1 MRLKTAVLL
10 GGTGLV
16 GSRCLETLLEDPR
29 YDCVVTVGRRPI
41 GITHPKLADR
51 VVDFENIERY
61 QDAFLG
67 DDLFYC
73 LGTTHSQAKSR
84 EAFRR
89 VEFDYP
95 KRIAE
100 IAAGCGMKKWLMITS
115 VGSSPRS
122 PYFYLRVKGE
132 CEREISAMSFQ
143 VIHIFRP
150 SFLIGKRP
158 RKRPL
163 EDAVIPLARAM
174 APFLVGPLRNF
185 RPTEVSDLAKRMVE
199 AAQSDVAGVQIHHG

>member
-10 GGTGLV
+10 GGAGLV
-16 GSRCLETLLEDPR
+16 GSRCLEALLVDPR
-29 YDCVVTVGRRPI
+29 YDRVVTVGRRPI
-41 GITHPKLADR
+41 GITHPKLVDR
-51 VVDFENIERY
+51 VVDFENIERFP
-61 QDAFLG
+61 DAFRG
-67 DDLFYC
+67 DEVFYC
-73 LGTTHSQAKSR
+73 LGTTLRQAKSR

-100 IAAGCGMKKWLMITS
+100 IAAGWGIKKWIMITS

-122 PYFYLRVKGE
+122 PFFYLRVKGQ
-132 CEREISAMSFQ
+132 CEREISAMPFQ
-143 VIHIFRP
+143 AIHIFRP

-163 EDAVIPLARAM
+163 EEAVIPLARAL

-185 RPTEVSDLAKRMVE
+185 RPTEGSDLAKRMVE